1 MNHMLSPKQ
10 FLRAAYMWR
19 HGKDIP
25 DRSLCEDTRDY
36 DELGRVPQYCK
47 DYLAHVYGV
56 EASVVDLGAV
66 PELPLIQP

>member
-1 MNHMLSPKQ
+1 
-10 FLRAAYMWR
+10 MWK
-19 HGKDIP
+19 HVKDMP

-56 EASVVDLGAV
+56 EASVVDT
-66 PELPLIQP
+66 